1 MTDTPLPIDAPQD
14 DVADTLPGPYAV
26 GDYATALR
34 AKLRSFARVQIV
46 GEIANLRPPTRARAY
61 FELRDAD
68 GAIPCA
74 MWRNDWDRL
83 GALARSLADGTQVI
97 VSGGCDYY
105 PGSASASPAFSFSVA
120 TLRIAGEGDLLA
132 QIERR
137 RRALAADGLLERQ
150 RALARPLLPRT
161 IGVVC
166 GESGKARE
174 DVLAGLARRGWSGRV
189 VWAFTPVQDR
199 HAAPQIGA
207 ALRELAATGAVEVI
221 VVARGGGSPTDLLA
235 FSDELLC
242 RTVALLPVPVIA
254 SIGHHTDR
262 TLLDEVAAV
271 SCSTPTH
278 AAEAAVPLHCSRAAA
293 HCAPQHRRLQRHAA
307 DAVIRRAR
315 LLAALSRAPAA
326 HLARQRAALHQTL
339 RELRARRAADRLRR
353 TRAQLAPR
361 ADAGAVSRA
370 RDPRLRVRRP
380 ADLERLRLALACA
393 RPAAHARPRLRARR
407 GQRRRTGDHGGRGAR
422 RGAGQSALRRRHRRC
437 DNRALMSEQPPE
449 PPQPPRAMRP
459 PRPASRRSS
468 AAWTPVRPACARR
481 SSSFARAAR

>member
-1 MTDTPLPIDAPQD
+1 VSDLQLPLEATPEDDAQD
-14 DVADTLPGPYAV
+14 GLPGPYAV
-26 GDYATALR
+26 GDYAAALR
-34 AKLRSFARVQIV
+34 TRLRDFARVQLV

-61 FELRDAD
+61 FELRDAA

-83 GALARSLADGTQVI
+83 GALTDSLADGAQVI

-105 PGSASASPAFSFSVA
+105 PGSASASPSFSFSVA
-120 TLRIAGEGDLLA
+120 TLRVAGEGDLLA

-137 RRALAADGLLERQ
+137 RRALAADGLLDRQ
-150 RALARPLLPRT
+150 RALDRPLLPRT

-207 ALRELAATGAVEVI
+207 ALRDLAATGAVEVI
-221 VVARGGGSPTDLLA
+221 VVARGGGSLTDLLA

-242 RTVALLPVPVIA
+242 RTVALLAVPVIA

-278 AAEAAVPLHCSRAAA
+278 AAEAAVPLHCLDARFTLRDAAA
-293 HCAPQHRRLQRHAA
+293 RLQRHAA
-307 DAVIRRAR
+307 EGVIRRAR
-315 LLAALSRAPAA
+315 ALAALSRAPAA
-326 HLARQRAALHQTL
+326 HLERQRRALHQTL
-339 RELRARRAADRLRR
+339 RELRAASRRLLAEQRARSARRVQALDRSR
-353 TRAQLAPR
+353 TRAQ
-361 ADAGAVSRA
+361 ADCVTRW
-370 RDPRLRVRRP
+370 P
-380 ADLERLRLALACA
+380 AELERLRLALAAHDPA
-393 RPAAHARPRLRARR
+393 RTLAR
-407 GQRRRTGDHGGRGAR
+407 GY
-422 RGAGQSALRRRHRRC
+422 
-437 DNRALMSEQPPE
+437 
-449 PPQPPRAMRP
+449 AMVEDD
-459 PRPASRRSS
+459 ASRPITT
-468 AAWTPVRPACARR
+468 AAA
-481 SSSFARAAR
+481 ARAAGAVVIRFSDDAVAARIEGE